1 MLFVTKFKKKNKT
14 KGAVSISKV
23 IIKANTIRGVHRIF
37 GGKHTIKKTGAARK
51 QHLLKNE

>member
-37 GGKHTIKKTGAARK
+37 VGKHTIKKQVLPASNTC
-51 QHLLKNE
+51 

>member
-14 KGAVSISKV
+14 KGAVSISI

-37 GGKHTIKKTGAARK
+37 GGKHTIKKQVLPASNTC
-51 QHLLKNE
+51 